1 MGNDA
6 FIFCV
11 DCRQREHIGRAYI
24 YKPELINKKLD
35 AEFIEKLKVIL
46 ARFYGSLEGLLLADA
61 ELDLFAELVA
71 FADEH
76 KGHNL
81 WLIDDFAG
89 DHGINMK
96 DVE

>member
-6 FIFCV
+6 FIFCM
-11 DCRQREHIGRAYI
+11 DCSQRECIGRAYH

-35 AEFIEKLKVIL
+35 AEFIDTLKVIL

-61 ELDLFAELVA
+61 ELDLFSDLVA

-81 WLIDDFAG
+81 WLIDDYAG
-89 DHGINMK
+89 EHGV
-96 DVE
+96 DVKSVE